1 MLWSK
6 ELEGHELWMGLLG
19 YSLAFMRP
27 LGIISSTKIKRTNV
41 EWKSIWNTLLFWDIS
56 YSLGWPW
63 TPYCLHFSSTG
74 SGFLIL
80 WLLQCL
86 FNYCPS
92 LAVVGSVTIATEVLD
107 GALPGLLLVRLL
119 LLVSVQHWL
128 ITWPITFDL
137 NLDIFRCF
145 TQVLDCTKALF
156 CLSQAGKATRL
167 LPSLCIQKGEKPM
180 LPVSRDMLRSQGWW
194 VWFVSV

>member
-1 MLWSK
+1 MLWNK
-6 ELEGHELWMGLLG
+6 KLEGHELWMELLG

-27 LGIISSTKIKRTNV
+27 LGIISSAKIKRTNV

-56 YSLGWPW
+56 YSSGWPW
-63 TPYCLHFSSTG
+63 TPCWLRV
-74 SGFLIL
+74 LIL

-86 FNYCPS
+86 FNYCLEASFLTRCGWFSHYSHRSLRWSPS
-92 LAVVGSVTIATEVLD
+92 WTVADEVYSSWYLFSI
-107 GALPGLLLVRLL
+107 GLLHGPYV
-119 LLVSVQHWL
+119 
-128 ITWPITFDL
+128 TFDL

-167 LPSLCIQKGEKPM
+167 LSSLCIQKGEKPM

-194 VWFVSV
+194 VRFVSV